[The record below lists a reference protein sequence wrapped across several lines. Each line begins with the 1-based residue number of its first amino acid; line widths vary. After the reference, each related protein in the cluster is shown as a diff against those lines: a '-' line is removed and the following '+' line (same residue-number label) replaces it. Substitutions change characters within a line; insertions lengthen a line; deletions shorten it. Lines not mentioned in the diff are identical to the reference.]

1 VSQLL
6 EQKVFELRG
15 IKTLISRNHYSRE
28 DFWRVYNR
36 SNYDAVKSRLDPHG
50 LFPGL
55 YEKFH
60 R

>member
-1 VSQLL
+1 M
-6 EQKVFELRG
+6 
-15 IKTLISRNHYSRE
+15 
-28 DFWRVYNR
+28 YNR
-36 SNYDAVKSRLDPHG
+36 SNYDAVKSRLDPRG